1 MLVRTYQNNFKHKDN
16 IKSILSST
24 GLPSIL
30 PEDSKYYIG
39 GGYAVA
45 LLFAPRTAEN
55 LNKLSMNYYSDIDLF
70 FPNELAYQKVNSV
83 FELLRPTSMVSK
95 QVETENATTY
105 TLYTYDKDGHTT
117 GSNSIQLV
125 KKYIGTPQD
134 ILSTFDIL
142 NARILYNPNEDVW
155 YADEKAFSS
164 FSNKKISLT
173 DSTPLLEEDD
183 GIFFQLE
190 RLSKYISRYDL
201 ELNNETLYRL
211 IKLNREKPHLS
222 FQKNQR
228 VEARG
233 YYSRYSYNVSTTF
246 NVWQA
251 FKELFTKNK
260 NWNKVKPL
268 LMNVVPEDEDSHEEN
283 PF

>member
-1 MLVRTYQNNFKHKDN
+1 MLVKTYQNNFKHKEN
-16 IKSILSST
+16 IKSIVSAT
-24 GLPSIL
+24 GLLSII
-30 PEDSKYYIG
+30 PEDYKYYIG

-45 LLFAPRTAEN
+45 LLFAPRTADD

-70 FPNELAYQKVNSV
+70 FPNEITYERINSV
-83 FELLRPTSMVSK
+83 FDILRKTNLVSK
-95 QVETENATTY
+95 QIETENATTY
-105 TLYTYDKDGHTT
+105 TLYTYSKDGHVT

-125 KKYIGTPQD
+125 KKYIGTPQN

-142 NARILYNPNEDVW
+142 NARVLYDPKEDVW
-155 YADEKAFSS
+155 YADSKAFAS

-173 DSTPLLEEDD
+173 ESTPLLNEDD

-201 ELNNETLYRL
+201 ELSNETLYRL
-211 IKLNREKPHLS
+211 IKLNREKPDLS
-222 FQKNQR
+222 FQKNRR

-268 LMNVVPEDEDSHEEN
+268 LLNIVTEDENYEESL
-283 PF
+283 F